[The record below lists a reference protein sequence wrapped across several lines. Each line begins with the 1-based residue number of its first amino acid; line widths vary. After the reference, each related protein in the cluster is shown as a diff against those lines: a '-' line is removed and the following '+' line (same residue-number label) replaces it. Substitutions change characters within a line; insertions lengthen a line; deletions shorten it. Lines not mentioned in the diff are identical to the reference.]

1 MIQNILLIDDDRL
14 HFRLAQEHFARFR
27 TGKFELEWASTYHD
41 GLQRLVDGNYAAC
54 LLDYQLGE
62 RDGLALIREA
72 MRMGCRVPIV
82 FLTSDTSEGIDIEAM
97 NAGALDYL
105 VKGEINTRS
114 LERSL
119 LYALKL
125 GETLDALQRLATRDA
140 LTGVLNRREFDRI
153 VAEEEDHARR
163 FGRTV
168 ALVLVDLDH
177 FKKIND
183 THGHVVGDEILRAC
197 AQRIVEQ
204 VRDGD
209 RVARYG
215 GEEFAVLLTG
225 VNAEDAENIAWRIVA
240 AMANDPVILADGRD
254 IKITLSAGSAVL
266 PTNAADGKRLMRAAD
281 EALYKAKADGRNRAI
296 AATGIV

>member
-1 MIQNILLIDDDRL
+1 MIQKILLIDDDRL
-14 HFRLAQEHFARFR
+14 QFRLAQEHFAGFR

-41 GLQRLVDGNYAAC
+41 GLQRLVDGGYAAC

-153 VAEEEDHARR
+153 VAEEEDYARR

-183 THGHVVGDEILRAC
+183 THGHGVGDEILRAC
-197 AQRIVEQ
+197 AQRIGEQ

-225 VNAEDAENIAWRIVA
+225 VNAEDAENVAWRIVA
-240 AMANDPVILADGRD
+240 AMANDPVILDDGRD

-281 EALYKAKADGRNRAI
+281 EALYQAKADGRNRAI
-296 AATGIV
+296 AASGIA

>member
-1 MIQNILLIDDDRL
+1 MIQKILLIDDDRL
-14 HFRLAQEHFARFR
+14 QFRLAQEHFAQFR
-27 TGKFELEWASTYHD
+27 TGRFELEWASTYHD
-41 GLQRLVDGNYAAC
+41 GLQRLLDGEYAAC

-62 RDGLALIREA
+62 RDGLTLIREA
-72 MRMGCRVPIV
+72 MRLGCRTPIV
-82 FLTSDTSEGIDIEAM
+82 FLTSDTSEGLDIEAM

-153 VAEEEDHARR
+153 LAEEEDYARR
-163 FGRTV
+163 FGRNV
-168 ALVLVDLDH
+168 ALVLLDLDH

-183 THGHVVGDEILRAC
+183 THGHAVGDEILRSC
-197 AQRIVEQ
+197 AQRIIGQ

-254 IKITLSAGSAVL
+254 MKITISAGSAVL
-266 PTNAADGKRLMRAAD
+266 PTNAADAKRLMRAAD
-281 EALYKAKADGRNRAI
+281 EALYQAKADGRNRAI
-296 AATGIV
+296 AAAGVA